1 MSGMTSAAPM
11 FAPDR
16 LANTLSG
23 GYINMIGVLSSDP
36 KGLLM
41 MERWRM
47 INMMYHIIELKE
59 RPDLTKL
66 ILANLDYNLY
76 VFLYSFVFIANK
88 HVDTAT
94 CACFC

>member
-1 MSGMTSAAPM
+1 M

-16 LANTLSG
+16 LVNTLSG
-23 GYINMIGVLSSDP
+23 GYINMIGVLSGDP

-76 VFLYSFVFIANK
+76 VVLT
-88 HVDTAT
+88 HVALVLTSQ
-94 CACFC
+94 